1 MRQFAMTGFNFSHLL
16 LLSFLTIAFSEKYC
30 NEWQRNQMHKI
41 YTNCTEKYYQEFE
54 NSKADDDD
62 PREKYCKLFS
72 HLVTDCGDTWNY
84 CHDAAE
90 VADMKDMQVQSFYNH
105 YDAFYVDDCDVVRKY
120 NDKPFS
126 RPERCSEEEQVLAQ
140 NLFNKCSH
148 KISSSVYNNIQNMSK
163 ESMVSKLLCKGL
175 ADIEHSCSNHLT
187 GCLSRK
193 DSSHILQLHLKEI
206 RQFFNTFL
214 QDLIPNARL
223 TSCENLNLQITGKKD
238 RIDERLYQQSTVDA
252 TKGDHD
258 DAINNRKTE
267 SNEINNTSI
276 LSYLENLY
284 STHMDEFDMNQDRK
298 HDWDSSIIQAHK
310 QTKTEIAADITV
322 DKKEMSNADILDTDT
337 DQREKSEVNEE
348 TNKPIK
354 SSESRVANEEILN
367 IMNQVVDNVSNQLDH
382 QLLNLDKEQQPRASK
397 EKGDDKLENN
407 DFKYSPQT
415 TDDLEA
421 TEKVDRE
428 RTSLASSSQSQTDDL
443 QQKEGDKGEEDINQN
458 NETMKNEISDISGTE
473 KETTSIEDKTQT
485 SSEETNNENKNET
498 ENTDTEGFQ
507 SPAENLYGNLSTSK
521 ENQTLLPETD
531 RQKKPSNHEESN
543 EIVTSPGKK
552 SNGEIKT
559 PAYSNGQYG
568 WATWNITDKKIVINE
583 ENPQITNDLQEGG
596 PSGER
601 LVSSANKDSEKKGN
615 EADNPGPDED
625 SSSSVRCFS
634 NLWVAF
640 LILLVIW

>member
-1 MRQFAMTGFNFSHLL
+1 MTGFNFSHLL

-298 HDWDSSIIQAHK
+298 HDRDSSIIQAHK

-337 DQREKSEVNEE
+337 DQRDKLEVNEE

-354 SSESRVANEEILN
+354 SSESRV
-367 IMNQVVDNVSNQLDH
+367 
-382 QLLNLDKEQQPRASK
+382 
-397 EKGDDKLENN
+397 
-407 DFKYSPQT
+407 
-415 TDDLEA
+415 
-421 TEKVDRE
+421 
-428 RTSLASSSQSQTDDL
+428 ASSSQSQTDDL

-458 NETMKNEISDISGTE
+458 TETMKNEISDISGTE

-583 ENPQITNDLQEGG
+583 GNPQITNDLQEGG